1 MPLRKHPDRRHETS
15 TTTPSSTKSP
25 KDDKT
30 NINNNNKKISKS
42 VDNTTPRQ
50 NTDTKSNKPTSLKTP
65 AKALLHEIR
74 DTAPLFSPRRTPEQL
89 AATRRAQEPA
99 RQAFLSDHPHAYLRI
114 ATSGEGALCAWRAI
128 QASWTAALPRL
139 ARVTRLPEAT
149 LRGIVNVETLEEERL
164 RDREEA
170 DVNLRM
176 AGVVDE
182 RNFTV
187 DYAARVFR
195 RLVWRRTGL
204 PMDLGCIGPLQRE
217 AFGGSIGD
225 LFYMVLGGPSSRSE
239 GGRGG
244 DEQQQQQQSS
254 SLLAPAV
261 SRVWIWN
268 NNEPGVGHYEGIRD
282 V

>member
-1 MPLRKHPDRRHETS
+1 M
-15 TTTPSSTKSP
+15 
-25 KDDKT
+25 
-30 NINNNNKKISKS
+30 
-42 VDNTTPRQ
+42 
-50 NTDTKSNKPTSLKTP
+50 
-65 AKALLHEIR
+65 
-74 DTAPLFSPRRTPEQL
+74 
-89 AATRRAQEPA
+89 
-99 RQAFLSDHPHAYLRI
+99 
-114 ATSGEGALCAWRAI
+114 
-128 QASWTAALPRL
+128 
-139 ARVTRLPEAT
+139 
-149 LRGIVNVETLEEERL
+149 ETLEEERL

-244 DEQQQQQQSS
+244 DEQQQQQQQSP

-268 NNEPGVGHYEGIRD
+268 NNEPGLGHYEGIRD